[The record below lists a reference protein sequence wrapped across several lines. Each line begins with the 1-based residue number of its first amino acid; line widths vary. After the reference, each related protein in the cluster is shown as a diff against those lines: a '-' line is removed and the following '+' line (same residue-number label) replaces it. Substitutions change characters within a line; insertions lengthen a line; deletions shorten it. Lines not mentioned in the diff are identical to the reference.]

1 MNFNPQKSVFI
12 NCPYDAAYAPL
23 FDAIVFT
30 TACCGFTPRSA
41 LESGNVAEPRMDRIV
56 RSLFESRYSIHDL
69 SRNKGE
75 GEEGFARFNMALELG
90 MAVSRRYMTRDSEQ
104 QHDWLLLVPT
114 GHHYHR
120 FLSDLS
126 GFDPARYDGTVEAL
140 VSSVMSWLVRR
151 PSSLFSSYPRQVLG
165 ALPRFRLGRKK
176 LETKWGGEV
185 PWTHLVKLAEDIAAT
200 L

>member
-1 MNFNPQKSVFI
+1 MKPDPDKSVFI
-12 NCPYDAAYAPL
+12 NCPYDAAYTPL
-23 FDAIVFT
+23 FDAIIFT
-30 TACCGFTPRSA
+30 TVCCGFTPRSA
-41 LESGNVAEPRMDRIV
+41 LEAGNVAEPRMDRIV

-126 GFDPARYDGTVEAL
+126 GFDPARYDGTVETL
-140 VSSVMSWLVRR
+140 VSNVMSWLVRR
-151 PSSLFSSYPRQVLG
+151 PSSLSSSYPRQVLG
-165 ALPRFRLGRKK
+165 ALPRFRRRRQRLGLR
-176 LETKWGGEV
+176 WAGEV
-185 PWTHLVKLAEDIAAT
+185 PWEYVVELAEEVAAE